1 MSRILPRPTA
11 LSQPYWD
18 GCREGVLLLQH
29 CQDCA
34 EFQFYPR
41 IMCSHCGGQN
51 LAWTAS
57 TGRGLVA
64 SFTVVRRG
72 VSAAYTAPYVVA
84 LIDLE
89 EGPRMMSSVTAVAAE
104 DVRVGLPVEVTF
116 TGWSDDIA
124 VPEFRPL
131 NENTGEES

>member
-11 LSQPYWD
+11 LSKPYWD

-41 IMCSHCGGQN
+41 IMCSRCGGQN
-51 LAWTAS
+51 LVWKAS
-57 TGRGLVA
+57 SGKGQVA
-64 SFTVVRRG
+64 SYTIVQRG
-72 VSAAYTAPYVVA
+72 ITAAYAAPYVVA

-89 EGPRMMSSVTAVAAE
+89 EGPRMMSSVTGVAAE
-104 DVRVGLPVEVTF
+104 GVRVGLPVEVTF
-116 TGWSDDIA
+116 SDWSDDIA
-124 VPEFRPL
+124 VPEFCPV
-131 NENTGEES
+131 NHNTGEES